1 VDTTKAE
8 EYAAFI
14 FTYSELYLPEDEDS
28 MLFNNN
34 LNQKINE
41 QFTTFLMLITPS
53 KSLLLY
59 YRIFK
64 LVPSAQG
71 LC

>member
-28 MLFNNN
+28 MLFNKN
-34 LNQKINE
+34 LNQKIN
-41 QFTTFLMLITPS
+41 
-53 KSLLLY
+53 
-59 YRIFK
+59 
-64 LVPSAQG
+64 G
-71 LC
+71 